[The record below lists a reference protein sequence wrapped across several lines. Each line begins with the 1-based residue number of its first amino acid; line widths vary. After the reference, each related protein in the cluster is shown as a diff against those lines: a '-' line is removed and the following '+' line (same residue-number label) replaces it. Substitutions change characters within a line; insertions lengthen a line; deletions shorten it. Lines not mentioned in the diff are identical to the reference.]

1 MIYKSYNSLYDINKK
16 RFTYITSNV
25 FQYLNLDKKQFSL
38 FIVGKYKI
46 KSLNCYYNN
55 INSVTDVLALEY
67 KDPFYIGDIYICP
80 DIIYKNSKKF
90 NCSFFEELDRIFI
103 HGLLH
108 ILGYDHI
115 NPLNTLEK
123 MFIIQEDILK
133 KLKWNI

>member
-25 FQYLNLDKKQFSL
+25 FQYLSLDKKQFSL

-115 NPLNTLEK
+115 NPLNTSEK